1 MLSKRRLAASSG
13 IVAVALMVIAV
24 QGAAAHGPR
33 RWHHGHHG
41 LTATPIEHVVVIIGE
56 NISFDHYFGT
66 YPHAANTDGQRFYA
80 AAWTPA
86 VDGLPPATS
95 YSLPPSLRHTT
106 NLLTNN
112 PNTAQ
117 PQRLDSSPTGLP
129 GDAGGQSTCD
139 QDNNYEPEQEAF
151 DGGKMDLF
159 VQSTSTATG
168 TSDFGTPC
176 QASTVMDYYDGNT
189 VTALWNYAQHY
200 AMSDNSYGTTFGGTT
215 LGHLNIAAGS
225 TGAVDMAHTFGKL
238 SISTPSAPNGVL
250 TPDGQG
256 GYSLTKNADPYWD
269 DCATGASVAMSGTN
283 IGDELNAAGISWGY
297 FKGGFRPTT
306 TFAQATGG
314 TQPTSDF
321 ITHEFANSTFY
332 QSVPHATNGGLC
344 NADHAIGAALG
355 ETGQFGY
362 NNDYSDHQE
371 PFQYYASTANP
382 HHLTVPTGANGLDT
396 LAGLE
401 EIGHDTQSYVNGQP
415 QFNTPNHQYD
425 VSDFDQLVAA
435 IGHGELPPSALPAVS
450 FLKAATYET
459 GHAADSDPADEQQ
472 FVTREI
478 DALERT
484 PDWPHT
490 AVILM
495 YDDSD
500 GWYDHAFS
508 GVTNPSLSPGDDLTN
523 TSTTPPSSGQCGPD
537 PQTAPPLANE
547 QGRCG
552 FGPRMP
558 LLVISPFARHN
569 YVDHNLSDQASV
581 TNLIEYNWRLPG
593 IAGSADQIL
602 AATDR
607 ASGIPFDLAG
617 LFDFRGPTN
626 DPLFLNP
633 NTGEPGPRWA
643 P

>member
-1 MLSKRRLAASSG
+1 MQRKRRLAVSTA
-13 IVAVALMVIAV
+13 ILAAALAVIAV
-24 QGAAAHGPR
+24 QAAAAHSPDR
-33 RWHHGHHG
+33 RHHGSHEA
-41 LTATPIEHVVVIIGE
+41 TATLIQHLVVIIGE

-66 YPHAANTDGQRFYA
+66 YPHAANTDGQTFHA
-80 AAWTPA
+80 APGTPA
-86 VDGLPPATS
+86 VDGLPPVTS
-95 YSLPPSLRHTT
+95 HSLPPALRHFTD
-106 NLLTNN
+106 LLTSN

-129 GDAGGQSTCD
+129 GGAGGQSTCD

-151 DGGKMDLF
+151 DGGKRDLF
-159 VQSTSTATG
+159 VQSTSTGTG
-168 TSDFGTPC
+168 TSDFGAPC

-189 VTALWNYAQHY
+189 VTALWNYAQHF
-200 AMSDNSYGTTFGGTT
+200 AMSDNSFGTTFGGTT
-215 LGHLNIAAGS
+215 LGHLNIASGD
-225 TGAVDMAHTFGKL
+225 TGGVDMAHTSGKL

-250 TPDGQG
+250 TPDGLG

-283 IGDELNAAGISWGY
+283 IGDVLNTAGISWGY

-321 ITHEFANSTFY
+321 IPHEFANSTFY
-332 QSVPHATNGGLC
+332 KSVPNATNGGLC
-344 NADHAIGAALG
+344 NADHAIGSALG
-355 ETGQFGY
+355 ESGQFGY

-371 PFQYYASTANP
+371 PFQYFASTANP
-382 HHLTVPTGANGLDT
+382 HHLVVPTGADGMDT

-401 EIGHDTQSYVNGQP
+401 EIGHDTQSDVDGQP

-425 VSDFDQLVAA
+425 ITDFDQLVVA
-435 IGHGELPPSALPAVS
+435 IGRGELPPSALPAVS
-450 FLKAATYET
+450 FLKASTYET

-472 FVTREI
+472 FLTREI
-478 DALERT
+478 NALERT

-490 AVILM
+490 AVILI

-508 GVTNPSLSPGDDLTN
+508 GITNPSLSPADDLTD
-523 TSTTPPSSGQCGPD
+523 TAVSGAASGQCGPE
-537 PQTAPPLANE
+537 PQTAPPLGNE

-558 LLVISPFARHN
+558 LLVISPYARHN
-569 YVDHNLSDQASV
+569 YVDHNVSDQASIINFV
-581 TNLIEYNWRLPG
+581 EYNWRLPR
-593 IAGSADQIL
+593 IPGSFDQAL
-602 AATDR
+602 TSTDR
-607 ASGIPFDLAG
+607 RVWIPFDLAG
-617 LFDFRGPTN
+617 LFDFRGPRN
-626 DPLFLNP
+626 GRLFLNP
-633 NTGEPGPRWA
+633 NSGEPGWGWGG
-643 P
+643 